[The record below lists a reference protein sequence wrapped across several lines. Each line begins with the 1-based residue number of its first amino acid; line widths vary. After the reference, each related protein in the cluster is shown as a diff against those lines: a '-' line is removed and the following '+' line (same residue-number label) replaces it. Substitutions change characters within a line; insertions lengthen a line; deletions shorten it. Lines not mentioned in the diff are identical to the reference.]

1 MNQSWGRNLVPCAV
15 GLTAGATASLTLYP
29 FDFVREG
36 VIRGGLRQRIVSASS
51 TAPYACA
58 LFGIYFSQRDPDRI
72 SSQMGWGVVASRE

>member
-1 MNQSWGRNLVPCAV
+1 MTPRWGRNLVPFAV
-15 GLTAGATASLTLYP
+15 GLTAGAAASLTLYP

-36 VIRGGLRQRIVSASS
+36 VIRGGLRQRIVSACS
-51 TAPYACA
+51 TEPYACA